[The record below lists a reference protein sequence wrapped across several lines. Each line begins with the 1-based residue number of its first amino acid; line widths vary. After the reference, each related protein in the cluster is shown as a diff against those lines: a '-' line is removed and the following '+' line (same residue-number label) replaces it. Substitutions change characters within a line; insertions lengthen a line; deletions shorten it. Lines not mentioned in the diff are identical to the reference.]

1 MLGVKLN
8 QLRRGMNQSSLLV
21 GDVEVKV
28 CDAAEPLGADDGAL
42 EVVDGDVEA
51 VARDGGVL
59 DVVLEL
65 EPDRHR
71 EEDDSANLSLLS
83 QNTQKRVG
91 LKFRFRCW
99 DKC

>member
-1 MLGVKLN
+1 MTGA
-8 QLRRGMNQSSLLV
+8 SLLV
-21 GDVEVKV
+21 GDVEVEV
-28 CDAAEPLGADDGAL
+28 CDAAEPLRADDGAL

-51 VARDGGVL
+51 VARDGRVL

-71 EEDDSANLSLLS
+71 EDSQPRSKILSAE
-83 QNTQKRVG
+83 QKRRGVF
-91 LKFRFRCW
+91 KFRRCW